1 MACAHHLDYFMQII
15 MQDTHN
21 LWKLLKKAETIHC
34 CSTVKAD
41 SGN

>member
-21 LWKLLKKAETIHC
+21 LWKLLKKAETIH
-34 CSTVKAD
+34 STMKAD
-41 SGN
+41 LGN